1 LTRVRRR
8 FAAPRFPFSEI
19 PILEFIMPEFGT
31 KKPAEA
37 YRPVPI
43 LTDIYGTSAPDLDAE
58 EVRRVAGI

>member
-1 LTRVRRR
+1 
-8 FAAPRFPFSEI
+8 
-19 PILEFIMPEFGT
+19 LEFIMPEFGT